1 MADNC
6 AVMVIV
12 PDSPALACEAVV
24 KVTVGAVSSSVMV
37 AVCVV
42 MAPCVAFVGVPMSTI
57 TVSSASSM
65 ASVAMVMV
73 MLAVVLLR

>member
-1 MADNC
+1 
-6 AVMVIV
+6 
-12 PDSPALACEAVV
+12 
-24 KVTVGAVSSSVMV
+24 MV

-73 MLAVVLLR
+73 MLAVVLPALMVIGLPVIE